1 MRIWMSL
8 TSRVCL
14 WNHVA
19 ERLTNMLDIHTLI
32 LTAKLGRTRKDAQIE
47 TCTVFAAAL
56 HDVLSAHGIAC
67 EIATAVCKGDCI
79 QHWAH
84 SVVKVSDR
92 YFDSRGEFSKAIYSA
107 RAKLHP
113 SVAIKIEFQKDLR
126 HWCDE
131 EVEEFDQLHKFYI
144 KALNKA
150 AQPLLLHAPT
160 QGEKEELALDAAGQD
175 EDAPCEQMDT
185 PPSC

>member
-1 MRIWMSL
+1 
-8 TSRVCL
+8 
-14 WNHVA
+14 
-19 ERLTNMLDIHTLI
+19 MLDIHTLI

-79 QHWAH
+79 RHWAH
-84 SVVKVSDR
+84 SVVKVADR
-92 YFDSRGEFSKAIYSA
+92 YFDSRGEFSKEIYSA
-107 RAKLHP
+107 RAKFHP
-113 SVAIKIEFQKDLR
+113 SVSFEIEFQKDLR

-131 EVEEFDQLHKFYI
+131 EVEELDQLHKFYI

-150 AQPLLLHAPT
+150 AQPLLLQLMPT
-160 QGEKEELALDAAGQD
+160 QDEQEKQEELALDVAGQ
-175 EDAPCEQMDT
+175 EDTPCEQLDT
-185 PPSC
+185 PSSC